1 MTLNQYNINSKLT
14 SNEQVLFFDGSV
26 STPFPKFTAK
36 QKLTKQMLVKIRSW
50 VLTNTYNVSVKRGDR
65 LYVIDAQEGLH
76 IVSKGVPQA
85 IMDSCSYYLAD
96 GG

>member
-1 MTLNQYNINSKLT
+1 MTLNQYEYTSKLA
-14 SNEQVLFFDGSV
+14 SNEQVIFFDGSV
-26 STPFPKFTAK
+26 STPFPKFKTG

-50 VLTNTYNVSVKRGDR
+50 ILTNTYNVAVKRGDR

>member
-1 MTLNQYNINSKLT
+1 MTKYNINSKLV
-14 SNEQVLFFDGSV
+14 SDEQVTFFDGSV
-26 STPFPKFTAK
+26 STPFPKFNKK
-36 QKLTKQMLVKIRSW
+36 QKLTKQMLVKIHSW
-50 VLTNTYNVSVKRGDR
+50 ILTNTYNVAVKRGDR

-85 IMDSCSYYLAD
+85 IMDSCNYYLAE